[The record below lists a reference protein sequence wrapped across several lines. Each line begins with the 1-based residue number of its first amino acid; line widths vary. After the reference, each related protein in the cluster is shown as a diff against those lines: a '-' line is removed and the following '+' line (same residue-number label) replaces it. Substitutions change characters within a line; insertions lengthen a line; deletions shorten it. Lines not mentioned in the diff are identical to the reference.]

1 MKILPSN
8 RGGMALACICVIVL
22 NPMSF
27 IPFRVRSLTCSPSD
41 SNDVSDRIKD
51 PYFEPATTDDIKQ

>member
-1 MKILPSN
+1 
-8 RGGMALACICVIVL
+8 MALACICVIVL

-27 IPFRVRSLTCSPSD
+27 IPFRVRSLTCSLSD

-51 PYFEPATTDDIKQ
+51 PDFEPATTDDIKQ